1 MRTMLSLKRR
11 ERLVIGIGGIGFVA
25 AVVFLL
31 VILPALHQVRIARQ
45 EAGRK
50 KAEFSRLVALVEQRD
65 QIEQRHAAAL
75 QAARVIEGGL
85 PRNPELPAIV
95 AQLDEAL
102 TSSGMQLRQISFDP
116 VPASAGSAAVLP
128 GVAAVP
134 LRVQVSGDYRQLR
147 AFVGALERMSR
158 ALAVDRLAVTAVQA
172 GILADLTIRA
182 LYAP

>member
-1 MRTMLSLKRR
+1 MRSMLSLKRR
-11 ERLVIGIGGIGFVA
+11 ERLVIGIAGIGFIA

-31 VILPALHQVRIARQ
+31 VILPALQQVRIARQ

-50 KAEFSRLVALVEQRD
+50 KAEFSRLVALVERRD

-102 TSSGMQLRQISFDP
+102 TSSSMQLRQISFDP
-116 VPASAGSAAVLP
+116 VPASAGSAVLP